1 MGKLTRAIDR
11 WTLFMAYAA
20 GVFMCLG
27 IVLVVTE
34 VVVRTFFHS
43 TIYVSVEYSGYFMVA
58 LTFLGM
64 AYAFREKAHI
74 RMGFLLKIS
83 KKESIRLL
91 IDLYT
96 LLVGLVF
103 FSIVTYIT
111 FKFFMNSVENV
122 TRSVQI
128 TRTYLAI
135 PQFSIVLGSAL
146 VVMQLVS
153 EILKRIMQFRNPG
166 ASGPE
171 EADTLEA
178 NL

>member
-1 MGKLTRAIDR
+1 MDKLTRGIDR
-11 WTLFMAYAA
+11 VSHIAAYVA
-20 GVFMCLG
+20 GVLMCLG
-27 IVLVVTE
+27 IALVVAE
-34 VVVRTFFHS
+34 IVVRTFFHS
-43 TIYVSVEYSGYFMVA
+43 TIYVSVEYSGYLMVA

-64 AYAFREKAHI
+64 SYAFREKTHI
-74 RMGFLLKIS
+74 RMSFLLKVA

-96 LLVGLVF
+96 LIVGLVF
-103 FSIVTYIT
+103 FSIITYIT
-111 FKFFMNSVENV
+111 FNFFMNSVENV

-146 VVMQLVS
+146 VVIQLIS
-153 EILKRIMQFRNPG
+153 EILKRIMQFRNP
-166 ASGPE
+166 
-171 EADTLEA
+171 EAYAPDDTDKLET